1 MDDIEIFCALQAV
14 QDAEQREHD
23 AEYAKQAAVAFL
35 LAGIE
40 HGRQERIRIRH
51 AKRVYLTRFDL
62 LRNPRFGTPWRRL
75 YESQSDRA
83 FITTMGFDTSTFN
96 AILDAGFAERW
107 NNTPIGRADV
117 NPKGAARLFARSLDA
132 AGALGL
138 ILHYLNTTIHEVGLQ
153 EIFALV
159 PATCSRYITS
169 GLKML
174 LETFRSMP
182 DARISWPRGD
192 EFSAL
197 NNLIQPRHPL
207 LTGAFASIDGL
218 LLPLQTSG
226 HDDIE
231 NATYNGWLREHFVS
245 SVLVFSPCGRL
256 DPGHLILRLTSVQ

>member
-1 MDDIEIFCALQAV
+1 MDDTEIFYALQASR
-14 QDAEQREHD
+14 DTEQLEHD
-23 AEYAKQAAVAFL
+23 AEYAKQAAMAFL

-40 HGRQERIRIRH
+40 HARQERIHIRY
-51 AKRVYLTRFDL
+51 AKRLYLTRFDL
-62 LRNPRFGTPWRRL
+62 LRNPRFRTPWQRL
-75 YESQSDRA
+75 YKSQNDRA
-83 FITTMGFDTSTFN
+83 FITTMGFDTSTFH
-96 AILDAGFAERW
+96 AILDTGFTHCW
-107 NNTPIGRADV
+107 NTTPIGRADV
-117 NPKGAARLFARSLDA
+117 NPKGTTRLFARSLDA

-138 ILHYLNTTIHEVGLQ
+138 VLHYLNTTIHEVGLQ

-169 GLKML
+169 GLRML
-174 LETFRSMP
+174 LDTFRSMP

-197 NNLIQPRHPL
+197 NDLIRPRHPL

-226 HDDIE
+226 RDDIE

-256 DPGHLILRLTSVQ
+256 APVHPISRMIYVQ

>member
-1 MDDIEIFCALQAV
+1 L
-14 QDAEQREHD
+14 
-23 AEYAKQAAVAFL
+23 EY
-35 LAGIE
+35 
-40 HGRQERIRIRH
+40 
-51 AKRVYLTRFDL
+51 
-62 LRNPRFGTPWRRL
+62 
-75 YESQSDRA
+75 
-83 FITTMGFDTSTFN
+83 
-96 AILDAGFAERW
+96 
-107 NNTPIGRADV
+107 TPIGRADV
-117 NPKGAARLFARSLDA
+117 NPQGTTRLFSRSLDA

-197 NNLIQPRHPL
+197 NNLIRPRHPL

-218 LLPLQTSG
+218 LLPLQTSSR
-226 HDDIE
+226 DDIE

-245 SVLVFSPCGRL
+245 SVLVFSPCGRFAF
-256 DPGHLILRLTSVQ
+256 